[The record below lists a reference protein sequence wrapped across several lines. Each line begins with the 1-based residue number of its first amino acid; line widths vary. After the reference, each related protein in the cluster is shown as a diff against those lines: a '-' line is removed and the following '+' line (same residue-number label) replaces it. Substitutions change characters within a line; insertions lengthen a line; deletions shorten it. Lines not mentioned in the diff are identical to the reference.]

1 VTGRRGVQR
10 KVDGRQEHL
19 DWLSMVEV
27 SGPFL
32 TMPVLR
38 RIWPTL
44 DAVDPVTREALRVA
58 FASGQ
63 DDPAE
68 WIDFVLNGLL
78 GWGDAIRR
86 DGMTDLA
93 LDVPEHDARV
103 EPSFTLADQQTGKAR
118 LLGIACRP
126 GVHPTARIAGEA
138 WAATPADRMALL
150 CRHHDVPLGL
160 VTDGRWWAL
169 VWAPRGGVTTTAAFD
184 SVTWPE
190 AADRVV
196 VRAFASLMHRRRFFA
211 VPAAETLPALLDE
224 SLKNQEEVTDALGVQ
239 VRRAVEQLVDA
250 VGRHDLRT
258 REAGG
263 RGLDEVATA
272 HDVYRAAVSVMM
284 RVVFLLFAEERGLL
298 PADNDL
304 YAAAYSAGRL
314 CDGLERRAQEA
325 TEEELEYS
333 TAAWHRLL
341 ALFGAV
347 YHGVV
352 HPRLDLPSYDG
363 SIFDPA
369 EHRWL
374 ESVMVDDRTVLH
386 MLRSVQYV
394 HIKRERRRLS
404 FRALDVEQ
412 IGYVYEGLLSYEGFR
427 AETTMVGLVGKEG
440 LEAEVPL
447 RDLEQIAT
455 RTPDVPALAAALAE
469 EYKDSKIGSPTALA
483 KRLARLAGAART
495 DALRLLLAATGN
507 DRALAERLMPFFGV
521 LRRDLRDLP
530 VVIRAGSLYVTQSR
544 LRQHTGTHYTPR
556 FLAEQVVDGAL
567 EPLVYSPGP
576 LQTADK
582 SQWRLRSSTEILALR
597 VADIAMGSG
606 AFLVAACRYL
616 AARLVEAR
624 AAEGDIRAR
633 EHIAGDRPAAVDV
646 EADPVVI
653 QARRDVIEHC
663 LYGIDIN
670 PMAVEIAKL
679 SLWIVS
685 MDPYRPFTFLD
696 DRLVAGDSLLGI
708 TTLDQLE
715 VMHLDTAKG
724 RALHERAVLDFTTGV
739 RTLITDVADQR
750 RKLAR
755 MPGNDLTEL
764 DTKRQVLNE
773 VQAMTERAR
782 LFADLTVGA
791 ALAHAGRGDR
801 AQRDAAI
808 TAANHARLVTDGAP
822 NAGERAR
829 DQAGRWLATDQPDG
843 GFDRHPLHWPL
854 EFPEV
859 FERGGFDAIVGNPAF
874 LGGQKLTG
882 VLGTAYR
889 EYLVATIGRA
899 VRGSADL
906 VAYFLLRAHDVLNEW
921 GQTGLIATN
930 TLAQGDSRE
939 IGLDRIIARGTEI
952 RLAVK
957 SKPWPSRS
965 ALLQYCAVWTTCR
978 RIAPGIA
985 RSLDGISVSEIDG
998 SLDGASRVRGLPFR
1012 LIANSNVAFQGS
1024 IILGLG
1030 FTMEPDAATGLI
1042 AKDSRNRDVLFPYL
1056 NGQDLNSRPDC
1067 SAGRWVI
1074 DFHDW
1079 SEERAASYEEC
1090 FDRVLRLV
1098 RPEREANKRAAR
1110 RKRWWQYAERASGLY
1125 STIRGLK
1132 EVVVI
1137 TLVSK
1142 VVVPVIV
1149 PTGQVFAHK
1158 LGVFATDDSALLALL
1173 SSAPHYWWA
1182 ITRGSTLESRTNYS
1196 PTDVFETFA
1205 RPDLMPEMR
1214 VVGERLDSYRRELML
1229 ARQAGLTQ
1237 TYNLV
1242 HDPGCTD
1249 ADITGLRDI
1258 HRAIDEAVVR
1268 AYRWDDLLVS
1278 GLDHGFHETRQGV
1291 RYTVG
1296 PVVRQEI
1303 LDRLLEL
1310 NHERHAAEQQ
1320 VKAGGPV
1327 EQKGLF

>member
-1 VTGRRGVQR
+1 VSVRRAGRPPTDGRR
-10 KVDGRQEHL
+10 DHL
-19 DWLSMVEV
+19 DWLGMMEI

-32 TMPVLR
+32 TLPVLTR
-38 RIWPTL
+38 VWPTL
-44 DAVDPVTREALRVA
+44 DAVDPATREALR
-58 FASGQ
+58 FAHAEAQ
-63 DDPAE
+63 DDPAG
-68 WIDFVLNGLL
+68 WIEFVLKGLL
-78 GWGDAIRR
+78 GWGDALHR
-86 DGMTDLA
+86 DGMAELG
-93 LDVPEHDARV
+93 LSVPEHDAHI
-103 EPSFTLADQQTGKAR
+103 EPSFTLTDPQTGALR
-118 LLGIACRP
+118 LLGMIHSP
-126 GVHPTARIAGEA
+126 GGHPTARIIGEA
-138 WAATPADRMALL
+138 WAATPADRAALL

-169 VWAPRGGVTTTAAFD
+169 VWAPRGGVTTTAVFD

-196 VRAFASLMHRRRFFA
+196 VRAFASLLHRRRFLA
-211 VPAAETLPALLDE
+211 VPAAEMLPTLLDE
-224 SLKNQEEVTDALGVQ
+224 SLKNQEEVTEALGVQ

-258 REAGG
+258 RESGG

-272 HDVYRAAVSVMM
+272 HDVYRASVSVMM

-314 CDGLERRAQEA
+314 CDDLERRAQEA
-325 TEEELEYS
+325 SEEELEYS

-352 HPRLDLPSYDG
+352 HPRLDLPAYDG

-394 HIKRERRRLS
+394 QIKRERRRLS

-427 AETTMVGLVGKEG
+427 AEATMVGLVGKEG
-440 LEAEVPL
+440 LEDEVPL
-447 RDLEQIAT
+447 QDLEQIAT

-469 EYKDSKIGSPTALA
+469 EYEDSKIGSVTALA
-483 KRLARLAGAART
+483 KRLAPLAGAART

-507 DRALAERLMPFFGV
+507 DRALAERLLPFFGV

-582 SQWRLRSSTEILALR
+582 TQWTPRSSTEILALR

-616 AARLVEAR
+616 AGKLVEAR
-624 AAEGDIRAR
+624 ATEGDIRAR
-633 EHIAGDRPAAVDV
+633 EHITRERPTAVDV

-653 QARRDVIEHC
+653 QARRDIIERC
-663 LYGIDIN
+663 LYGVDIN
-670 PMAVEIAKL
+670 PMAVEMAKL
-679 SLWIVS
+679 SLWLVS
-685 MDPYRPFTFLD
+685 MDPSRPFTFLD
-696 DRLVAGDSLLGI
+696 DRLIAGDSLLGI
-708 TTLDQLE
+708 TSLDQLE
-715 VMHLDTAKG
+715 VMHLDAAKG
-724 RALHERAVLDFTTGV
+724 RALHDRAVLDFTTGV

-750 RKLAR
+750 RKLAG
-755 MPGNDLTEL
+755 MPGDDLIEL
-764 DTKRQVLNE
+764 DAKRHVLDQVRDK
-773 VQAMTERAR
+773 TDRAR

-791 ALAHAGRGDR
+791 ALAHAGRGER

-808 TAANHARLVTDGAP
+808 AAANYARLVNEGASD
-822 NAGERAR
+822 ADQRAR
-829 DQAGRWLATDQPDG
+829 DQAARWLATDQPEG
-843 GFDRHPLHWPL
+843 GFDRYPLHWPL

-859 FERGGFDAIVGNPAF
+859 FEHGGFDGIVGNPPF
-874 LGGQKLTG
+874 LGGHKITG
-882 VLGTAYR
+882 VAGDAYR
-889 EYLVATIGRA
+889 AHLVAVVGGGSRGRA
-899 VRGSADL
+899 DM
-906 VAYFLLRAHDVLNEW
+906 VAYFVLRAHAILSRR
-921 GQTGLIATN
+921 GQTGLVATN
-930 TLAQGDSRE
+930 TLAQGDTRE
-939 IGLDRIIARGTEI
+939 VGLDKILGSGVDLRR
-952 RLAVK
+952 AVK

-965 ALLQYCAVWTTCR
+965 AALQYCAVWTSC
-978 RIAPGIA
+978 APLA
-985 RSLDGISVSEIDG
+985 ASALRTLDGSPVGRITAALDAG
-998 SLDGASRVRGLPFR
+998 SRAVGSYHRLSANEGCSFEGSKVDVGLF
-1012 LIANSNVAFQGS
+1012 LVQHA
-1024 IILGLG
+1024 L
-1030 FTMEPDAATGLI
+1030 AAAMI
-1042 AKDSRNRDVLFPYL
+1042 QRDPRNRDILMPFL
-1056 NGQDLNSRPDC
+1056 NGKDVGSRPDV
-1067 SAGRWVI
+1067 SASRWVLN
-1074 DFHDW
+1074 FHDW
-1079 SEERAASYEEC
+1079 TRDRASRYRDC
-1090 FDRVLRLV
+1090 FSILESRLPPSQ
-1098 RPEREANKRAAR
+1098 RIGS
-1110 RKRWWQYAERASGLY
+1110 WWQYARRRPALLRATAHLG
-1125 STIRGLK
+1125 R
-1132 EVVVI
+1132 VMVI
-1137 TLVSK
+1137 IHHSK
-1142 VVVPVIV
+1142 IAMPVFV
-1149 PTGQVFAHK
+1149 ESGQVFSHA
-1158 LGVFATDDSALLALL
+1158 LVVFATDDPAMLAVL
-1173 SSAPHYWWA
+1173 SSALHYWWA
-1182 ITRGSTLESRTNYS
+1182 ISRGSTLKGDLRYT
-1196 PTDVFETFA
+1196 PTDVFETLA
-1205 RPDLMPEMR
+1205 LPKMTPDLR
-1214 VVGERLDSYRRELML
+1214 VLGERLESYRRELML

-1242 HDPGCTD
+1242 HDPSCAD
-1249 ADITGLRDI
+1249 ADVAGLRSV
-1258 HRAIDEAVVR
+1258 HREIDEAAVR
-1268 AYRWDDLLVS
+1268 AYGWRDLLAG

-1310 NHERHAAEQQ
+1310 NHERYAAEQQ
-1320 VKAGGPV
+1320 AKPGAPV

>member
-1 VTGRRGVQR
+1 MPQPIARHHA
-10 KVDGRQEHL
+10 E
-19 DWLSMVEV
+19 WLSLVEV

-32 TMPVLR
+32 TLPVLR

-44 DAVDPVTREALRVA
+44 DAVDPRTREALRVA

-63 DDPAE
+63 DDPAA

-86 DGMTDLA
+86 AGMTDLA

-103 EPSFTLADQQTGKAR
+103 EPSFTLADPQTGAAR

-126 GVHPTARIAGEA
+126 GVHPTARIVGEA
-138 WAATPADRMALL
+138 WAATPADRAALL

-169 VWAPRGGVTTTAAFD
+169 VWAPRGGVTTTAVFD

-196 VRAFASLMHRRRFFA
+196 VRAFASLLHRRRFFA

-224 SLKNQEEVTDALGVQ
+224 SLKNQEEVTEALGVQ

-284 RVVFLLFAEERGLL
+284 RVVFLLFAEERALL

-314 CDGLERRAQEA
+314 CDDLERRAQEA
-325 TEEELEYS
+325 TAEELEYS

-341 ALFGAV
+341 ALFGSV

-394 HIKRERRRLS
+394 QIKRERRRLS

-427 AETTMVGLVGKEG
+427 AEATMVGLVGKEG

-455 RTPDVPALAAALAE
+455 HTPDVPALAVALAE
-469 EYKDSKIGSPTALA
+469 EYKDSKIGSATALA
-483 KRLARLAGAART
+483 KRLAPPAGAART

-507 DRALAERLMPFFGV
+507 DRGLAERLLPFFGL

-530 VVIRAGSLYVTQSR
+530 VVIRAGSLYVTQSS

-582 SQWRLRSSTEILALR
+582 THWTPRSSTEILALR

-616 AARLVEAR
+616 ADKLVEAW
-624 AAEGDIRAR
+624 AVEGDIRAR
-633 EHIAGDRPAAVDV
+633 TYVAAAAPEAADA
-646 EADPVVI
+646 EADPLIVA
-653 QARRDVIEHC
+653 ARREIIQHC
-663 LYGIDIN
+663 LYGVDIN
-670 PMAVEIAKL
+670 PMAVEMAKL
-679 SLWIVS
+679 SLWLIS
-685 MDPYRPFTFLD
+685 MDPQRPFTFLD
-696 DRLVAGDSLLGI
+696 DRLIAGDSLLGI
-708 TTLDQLE
+708 TSLDQLE
-715 VMHLDTAKG
+715 VMYLDAAKG
-724 RALHERAVLDFTTGV
+724 RALHERSILDFTSGV
-739 RTLITDVADQR
+739 RALITDVADQR
-750 RKLAR
+750 RKLAG
-755 MPGNDLTEL
+755 MPGDDLIEL
-764 DTKRQVLNE
+764 DAKRHVLDQVRDK
-773 VQAMTERAR
+773 TDRAR
-782 LFADLTVGA
+782 LFADLTVGGS
-791 ALAHAGRGDR
+791 LAHAGRGER

-808 TAANHARLVTDGAP
+808 AAANYARLVTDGAP
-822 NAGERAR
+822 DADEHAR
-829 DQAGRWLATDQPDG
+829 DQAARWLATDQPDG

-859 FERGGFDAIVGNPAF
+859 FERGGFDAIVGNPPF
-874 LGGQKLTG
+874 LGGLKLKTVMG
-882 VLGTAYR
+882 EVYRNHLVDILGN
-889 EYLVATIGRA
+889 G
-899 VRGSADL
+899 VRGIRGTADL
-906 VAYFLLRAHDVLNEW
+906 VAYFALRAHELINPA

-930 TLAQGDSRE
+930 TLAQGDTRGV
-939 IGLDRIIARGTEI
+939 GLDQIVRGGVEI
-952 RLAVK
+952 RQAVK
-957 SKPWPSRS
+957 SEEWPSHS
-965 ALLQYCAVWTTCR
+965 VMLHYCAVWTSR
-978 RIAPGIA
+978 ASVAPSASRLLDDLVVSGISS
-985 RSLDGISVSEIDG
+985 SLDPKPLIG
-998 SLDGASRVRGLPFR
+998 GAPER
-1012 LIANSNVAFQGS
+1012 LASNVGIAFQGS
-1024 IILGLG
+1024 NILGLG
-1030 FTMEPDAATGLI
+1030 FTMQSEVAHQLI
-1042 AKDSRNRDVLFPYL
+1042 ERNSRNGDILFPFL
-1056 NGQDLNSRPDC
+1056 TGQDLNSRADS
-1067 SAGRWVI
+1067 SASRWVI
-1074 DFHDW
+1074 NFQDW
-1079 SEERAASYEEC
+1079 PQDRAAEYREC
-1090 FDRVLRLV
+1090 FDQVVRLV
-1098 RPEREANKRAAR
+1098 KPERDRNNLRIYRNYWWRFAAHR
-1110 RKRWWQYAERASGLY
+1110 PNLSAAISALQR
-1125 STIRGLK
+1125 
-1132 EVVVI
+1132 VI
-1137 TLVSK
+1137 VIARVSK
-1142 VVVPVIV
+1142 VVMPVLV
-1149 PTGQVFAHK
+1149 PTGPVFSEMTV
-1158 LGVFATDDSALLALL
+1158 VFATEDPGMLAML
-1173 SSAPHYWWA
+1173 SSNPHYWWA
-1182 ITRGSTLESRTNYS
+1182 ISRSSTMKGDLRYA
-1196 PTDVFETFA
+1196 PTAVFETLA
-1205 RPDLMPEMR
+1205 LPELTTEMR
-1214 VVGERLDSYRRELML
+1214 MCGRRLDSYRRELML
-1229 ARQAGLTQ
+1229 ARQAGLTA

-1242 HDPGCTD
+1242 HSPSCRDG
-1249 ADITGLRDI
+1249 DIAELRTI
-1258 HRAIDEAVVR
+1258 HVAIDEAVVR
-1268 AYRWDDLLVS
+1268 AYGWDDLLAG
-1278 GLDHGFHETRQGV
+1278 GLDHGLHETRQGV

-1310 NHERHAAEQQ
+1310 NHERYAAEQQ
-1320 VKAGGPV
+1320 AKAGAPV
-1327 EQKGLF
+1327 EQNGLF